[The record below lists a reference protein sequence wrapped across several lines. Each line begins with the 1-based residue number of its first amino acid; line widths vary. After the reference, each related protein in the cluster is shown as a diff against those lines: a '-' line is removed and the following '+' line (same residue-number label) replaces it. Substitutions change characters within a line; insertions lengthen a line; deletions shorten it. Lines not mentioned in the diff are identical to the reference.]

1 MDSQQNGN
9 SAVPQQAGSQ
19 SVNASNMAPN
29 QRVQQPAQNQQGGP
43 AQAQGGQSRPQ
54 PQQQP
59 PVSLEQFK
67 RMMPVDVQMKSHN
80 EQLAWIKNLLAS
92 QKNRPALAANANA
105 NAGAG
110 AGAGQAQ
117 VSQGELSRRGYF

>member
-9 SAVPQQAGSQ
+9 SAVPQQGGSQ
-19 SVNASNMAPN
+19 SVNTSNMAPN

-43 AQAQGGQSRPQ
+43 AHAQGGQARPQ